1 VAGVRRLQHGR
12 CARRGGAPL
21 AAGRVDLPRWEEIP
35 EFARLLVI
43 RRLAVLLA
51 RRAADRPA
59 AGGER
64 DEPAGLGSPAGQGHG
79 GAL

>member
-1 VAGVRRLQHGR
+1 M
-12 CARRGGAPL
+12 
-21 AAGRVDLPRWEEIP
+21 DLPRWEEIP

-51 RRAADRPA
+51 RRAASSPGPA

-64 DEPAGLGSPAGQGHG
+64 DESAGLGSSAGQGHG

>member
-1 VAGVRRLQHGR
+1 
-12 CARRGGAPL
+12 
-21 AAGRVDLPRWEEIP
+21 VDLPRWEEIP

-51 RRAADRPA
+51 RRAADRPGPVVGA
-59 AGGER
+59 TPEAGGER
-64 DEPAGLGSPAGQGHG
+64 DEPAGLGWQAGQGHG